1 MSEKDAGELLP
12 LEKAQQL
19 LGLKRDPGCPLTPM
33 EEEVA
38 FARMVSERDGI
49 VTLVCRRTGCSE
61 DEGQRMLE
69 DIQDVMG
76 DGKIRTAFG
85 LGAEFGGLGSGMKP
99 RLGELHGRWRWSR
112 QC

>member
-85 LGAEFGGLGSGMKP
+85 LGAEFGVGD
-99 RLGELHGRWRWSR
+99 EAAAVWGRG
-112 QC
+112 